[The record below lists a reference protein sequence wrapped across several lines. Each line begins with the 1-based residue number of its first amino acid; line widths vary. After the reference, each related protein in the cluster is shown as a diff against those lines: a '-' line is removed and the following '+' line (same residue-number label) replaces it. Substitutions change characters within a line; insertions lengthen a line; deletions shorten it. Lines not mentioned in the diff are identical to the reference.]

1 MNFLQQA
8 LSYLLTA
15 SNWTGPVGLAVRTC
29 EQLEYTAVAVAASA
43 LIAVPVGLLIG
54 HTGRGTLLVV
64 GAVNG
69 LRALPTLGVL
79 LLGVLLFGLGL
90 GPPLVALMLLGI
102 PSLLASTYAGI
113 ASVDPLVVDA
123 ARAMGMT
130 ESQVL
135 LRVEVPN
142 ALPLMLGG
150 LRSATLQVVATATV
164 AAYASLGGLG
174 GYLIDGIKERRFHI
188 ALVGA
193 MMVAALALTLDGLL
207 ALAGWVSV
215 PGTGRMR
222 KLAAVVDKPAA
233 GGGHALR

>member
-29 EQLEYTAVAVAASA
+29 EHLEYIAVAVAASA